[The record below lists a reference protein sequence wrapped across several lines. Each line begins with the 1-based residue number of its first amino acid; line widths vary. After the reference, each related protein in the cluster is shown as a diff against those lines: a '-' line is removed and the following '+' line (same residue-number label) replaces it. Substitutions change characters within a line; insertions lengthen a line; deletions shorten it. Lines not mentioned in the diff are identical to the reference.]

1 MNPFTDIK
9 LNHDFPVY
17 QQLCLHI
24 KRKILKGEL
33 ISYQELPSRRE
44 VAAYLSINP
53 NTVQKAYKAMEEE
66 GFLKTIANVKSVIIL
81 DEQLKEKIRRE
92 LIDQT
97 ISEFIDQCKEVGI
110 DRQSVIDLLTQQ
122 WK

>member
-44 VAAYLSINP
+44 VAASLSINP

-66 GFLKTIANVKSVIIL
+66 GYLKTIGNVKSVIIL
-81 DEQLKEKIRRE
+81 DEQLKEKIRCE

-97 ISEFIDQCKEVGI
+97 VSEFIDQCKEVGI
-110 DRQSVIDLLTQQ
+110 DRQKVIDLLIQQ

>member
-9 LNHDFPVY
+9 LNHDSPVY

-33 ISYQELPSRRE
+33 VNAQELPSRRE
-44 VAAYLSINP
+44 VAASLSINP
-53 NTVQKAYKAMEEE
+53 NTVQKAYKTMEEE
-66 GFLKTIANVKSVIIL
+66 GCLKTIANVKSVIIV
-81 DEQLKEKIRRE
+81 DEKQKEKIQSE
-92 LIDQT
+92 LIDQM
-97 ISEFIDQCKEVGI
+97 ISEFIEQCKEAGI
-110 DRQSVIDLLTQQ
+110 GQQRVIDLLIQQ

>member
-9 LNHDFPVY
+9 LNHDSPVY

-33 ISYQELPSRRE
+33 VNDQELPSRRE
-44 VAAYLSINP
+44 VAASLSINP
-53 NTVQKAYKAMEEE
+53 NTVQKAYKTMEEE
-66 GFLKTIANVKSVIIL
+66 GCLKTIANVKSVIIM
-81 DEQLKEKIRRE
+81 DEKQKEKIQSE
-92 LIDQT
+92 LIDQM
-97 ISEFIDQCKEVGI
+97 ISEFIEQCKEAGI
-110 DRQSVIDLLTQQ
+110 NQQRVIDLLIQQ